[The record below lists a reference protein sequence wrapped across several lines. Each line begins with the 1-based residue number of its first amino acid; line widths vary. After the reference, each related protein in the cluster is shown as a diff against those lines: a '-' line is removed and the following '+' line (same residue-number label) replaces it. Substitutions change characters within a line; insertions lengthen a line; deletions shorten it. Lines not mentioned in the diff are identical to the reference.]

1 MSSSIRSSRRPPPE
15 TCEHSQPAMLDT
27 PVMPAGQQEEET
39 SHDHIFREFMAGV
52 ARFEELVDGGRR
64 FLTRFR
70 QELEYF
76 RRPRV
81 PVESDVIGEIVRSNC
96 TDRMKSYLESGC
108 SLHCQSISNLSQ
120 LNSCEGELKG
130 CIHKV
135 KALLKELQCLV
146 EGAYDAT
153 LTANLRAM
161 HVPDEST
168 ADNKM
173 NDQSHCREKGEQPS
187 DHLDSNSSLV
197 TLMILVHNMLK
208 LDYMMQEKIVGSLSL
223 KSSSTELDGYCLMWD
238 LRPYVEGDLM
248 NLAWKS
254 CP

>member
-1 MSSSIRSSRRPPPE
+1 
-15 TCEHSQPAMLDT
+15 MLDT
-27 PVMPAGQQEEET
+27 PADLAREREEET
-39 SHDHIFREFMAGV
+39 ACDRIFREFMAGV
-52 ARFEELVDGGRR
+52 TRFEELVDGGRR
-64 FLTRFR
+64 FLTRLR

-76 RRPRV
+76 RRPRI

-135 KALLKELQCLV
+135 KALLEELQCLV

-153 LTANLRAM
+153 LTANLRGM

-168 ADNKM
+168 ADN
-173 NDQSHCREKGEQPS
+173 CREEKGEQPA
-187 DHLDSNSSLV
+187 DHLDSDSSLV
-197 TLMILVHNMLK
+197 TLMILIHNMLK
-208 LDYMMQEKIVGSLSL
+208 LDYTMQEKIAGSLSL
-223 KSSSTELDGYCLMWD
+223 KSSSAELDGYCLMWD
-238 LRPYVEGDLM
+238 LRPYAEGDVM

>member
-1 MSSSIRSSRRPPPE
+1 
-15 TCEHSQPAMLDT
+15 MLDT
-27 PVMPAGQQEEET
+27 PADSAREREEET
-39 SHDHIFREFMAGV
+39 ACDRIFREFMAGV

-76 RRPRV
+76 RRPRI

-135 KALLKELQCLV
+135 KALLEELQCLV

-168 ADNKM
+168 ADN
-173 NDQSHCREKGEQPS
+173 CREEKGEQPA
-187 DHLDSNSSLV
+187 DHLDSDSSLV

-208 LDYMMQEKIVGSLSL
+208 LDYTMQEKIVGSLSL
-223 KSSSTELDGYCLMWD
+223 KSSSAELDGYCLMWD
-238 LRPYVEGDLM
+238 LRPYVEDELM

>member
-1 MSSSIRSSRRPPPE
+1 
-15 TCEHSQPAMLDT
+15 MLDSINSEAFL
-27 PVMPAGQQEEET
+27 MREREEQT
-39 SHDHIFREFMAGV
+39 ACDRIFREFVAGV

-76 RRPRV
+76 RRPRI
-81 PVESDVIGEIVRSNC
+81 PIESDVIGEIVRSNC

-130 CIHKV
+130 YIHK
-135 KALLKELQCLV
+135 
-146 EGAYDAT
+146 
-153 LTANLRAM
+153 
-161 HVPDEST
+161 DEST

-173 NDQSHCREKGEQPS
+173 NDPSNCREKGEQPA
-187 DHLDSNSSLV
+187 DHLDSDSSLV

-208 LDYMMQEKIVGSLSL
+208 LDYTMQEKIVGSLSL

>member
-1 MSSSIRSSRRPPPE
+1 
-15 TCEHSQPAMLDT
+15 MLD
-27 PVMPAGQQEEET
+27 MPADLAREREEET
-39 SHDHIFREFMAGV
+39 ACDRIFREFMAGV

-135 KALLKELQCLV
+135 KALLEELQCLV

-161 HVPDEST
+161 HAPDEST

-173 NDQSHCREKGEQPS
+173 NDPSNCREKGEQPA
-187 DHLDSNSSLV
+187 DHLDSDSSLV

-208 LDYMMQEKIVGSLSL
+208 LDYTMQEKIVGSLSL
-223 KSSSTELDGYCLMWD
+223 KSSSAELDGYCLMWD
-238 LRPYVEGDLM
+238 LRPYVEGGVM